1 MGISGPVY
9 LIRRAISKMKD
20 SPEMKEAV
28 INRLLAETEL
38 MLQTCKQIIEQ
49 GHAKACE
56 VSDAIEKRLQAIK
69 ANPTHSPEEQKEVQR
84 LLEAQKDA
92 ANLAFFN
99 GEGLDENHTRTTND
113 SARTEPKNSNID

>member
-1 MGISGPVY
+1 
-9 LIRRAISKMKD
+9 MKD

-38 MLQTCKQIIEQ
+38 TLQTCKEIIQQ
-49 GHAKACE
+49 GHTKACD

-69 ANPTHSPEEQKEVQR
+69 ENPTHTPEEQEEVRR
-84 LLEAQKDA
+84 LIEAQKDA
-92 ANLAFFN
+92 ANIAFYN

-113 SARTEPKNSNID
+113 SIRTEPKDRNRNQLRAE